1 VDPGRSHHDIDCSIH
16 PAPEAR
22 FIAFR
27 EGTLMIQLSYLDY
40 IAAERKSFLHRF
52 SPKLKITGMIIVL
65 FVIVTVR
72 SLPGLFLLYLILLTF
87 YLTARIPLKIFSLTL
102 YPLIFAVLF
111 IFLSGFQLFFI
122 LLIFL
127 KVLCG
132 STGVVLLLAT
142 TPYPSI
148 FSALG
153 KVLPSSFVIALFLTY
168 RSIFILLTVLEDTQ
182 QALYLR
188 GGVQWK
194 HPWRSLINI
203 SNAFGHLI
211 IQGIDASEKMYESM
225 VLRGFKGKIH
235 YRGE

>member
-1 VDPGRSHHDIDCSIH
+1 
-16 PAPEAR
+16 
-22 FIAFR
+22 
-27 EGTLMIQLSYLDY
+27 MIQLSYLDY
-40 IAAERKSFLHRF
+40 IAVERKSFLHRL
-52 SPKLKITGMIIVL
+52 SPKLKIIGMILVL
-65 FVIVTVR
+65 FIIVTVR
-72 SLPGLFLLYLILLTF
+72 NLPGLFLLYVILLTLF
-87 YLTARIPLKIFSLTL
+87 FTARIPAKIFSLTL
-102 YPLIFAVLF
+102 YPLIFAILF
-111 IFLSGFQLFFI
+111 IFLSGFQIFFI

-132 STGVVLLLAT
+132 STGVVLLLAS
-142 TPYPSI
+142 TPYPSV
-148 FSALG
+148 FSVLG
-153 KVLPSSFVIALFLTY
+153 RVLPSIFVMALFLTY

-182 QALYLR
+182 HALYLR

>member
-1 VDPGRSHHDIDCSIH
+1 
-16 PAPEAR
+16 
-22 FIAFR
+22 
-27 EGTLMIQLSYLDY
+27 MIQLSYLDY
-40 IAAERKSFLHRF
+40 IAVERRSFLNRL
-52 SPKLKITGMIIVL
+52 SPKLKIIGMILVL
-65 FVIVTVR
+65 FAIVTVR
-72 SLPGLFLLYLILLTF
+72 NLPGLFLLYLILLTLF
-87 YLTARIPLKIFSLTL
+87 FTARIPAKIFSLTL

-111 IFLSGFQLFFI
+111 IFLSGFQIFFI
-122 LLIFL
+122 ILILL

-182 QALYLR
+182 HALYLR
-188 GGVQWK
+188 GGIQWK

-211 IQGIDASEKMYESM
+211 IQGIDSSEKMYESM
-225 VLRGFKGKIH
+225 GLRGFKGKIH

>member
-1 VDPGRSHHDIDCSIH
+1 
-16 PAPEAR
+16 
-22 FIAFR
+22 
-27 EGTLMIQLSYLDY
+27 MIQLSYLDY
-40 IAAERKSFLHRF
+40 IAVERKSYLHRF
-52 SPKLKITGMIIVL
+52 SPKLKIIGMFLILFIIVTMRNL
-65 FVIVTVR
+65 
-72 SLPGLFLLYLILLTF
+72 LGLSLLYVILITLYF
-87 YLTARIPLKIFSLTL
+87 TAKIPARIFSLTL

-111 IFLSGFQLFFI
+111 IFLSGFQILFVV
-122 LLIFL
+122 LIFL

-132 STGVVLLLAT
+132 STGVVLLLAS

-148 FSALG
+148 FSTLG
-153 KVLPSSFVIALFLTY
+153 RILPSSFVMALFLTY

-182 QALYLR
+182 HALYLR

-203 SNAFGHLI
+203 ANAFGHLI

-225 VLRGFKGKIH
+225 LLRGFKGKIH

>member
-1 VDPGRSHHDIDCSIH
+1 
-16 PAPEAR
+16 
-22 FIAFR
+22 
-27 EGTLMIQLSYLDY
+27 MIQLSYLDY
-40 IAAERKSFLHRF
+40 IAVERKSLLHRL
-52 SPKLKITGMIIVL
+52 SPKWKIIGMIVVL

-72 SLPGLFLLYLILLTF
+72 NLPALFFLYIVLLSLYF
-87 YLTARIPLKIFSLTL
+87 TAKVPLKIFSLTL

-111 IFLSGFQLFFI
+111 IFLSGFQIFFI

-148 FSALG
+148 FSTLG
-153 KVLPSSFVIALFLTY
+153 RVLPSSFVIALFLTY

-182 QALYLR
+182 HALHLR

-225 VLRGFKGKIH
+225 VLRGFEGKIH